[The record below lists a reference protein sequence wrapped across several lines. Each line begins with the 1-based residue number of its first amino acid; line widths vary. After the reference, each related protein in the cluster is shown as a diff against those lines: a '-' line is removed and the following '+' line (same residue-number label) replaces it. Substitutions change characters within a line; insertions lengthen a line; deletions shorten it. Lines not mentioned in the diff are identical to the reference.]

1 MRVTDL
7 ISSGLALVPIP
18 LGQKAPIAKGW
29 NLKSNSITRTQN
41 AYGLDG
47 MNIGL
52 AHAYCEPAPT
62 CAIDIDHYPS
72 AKDWLATHCIEL
84 DTLLLASDVV
94 IIRSGKKYSLKL
106 LYRLPMGSVAL
117 ETKQI
122 IGSEGK
128 MSLEFRCA
136 TKTGKTVQDVL
147 PPSIHPS
154 GSQYEWKGNGS
165 PLALPTIPSE
175 LLQLWIS
182 LINKALKVSDRVN
195 LSSIGSYHREESP
208 RQVAIVTE
216 ALSFINADCSYD
228 QWRNVIWAILS
239 TGWTCAEGL
248 AKNWSESA
256 ASRYDED
263 AFWLVVNSYLPNN
276 TNPITTGSLIH
287 HARNGGWHG

>member
-1 MRVTDL
+1 MRATDL

-18 LGQKAPIAKGW
+18 LGKKAPIAKGW
-29 NLKSNSITRTQN
+29 NLKSNSITRTLN
-41 AYGLDG
+41 ANVLNG

-52 AHAYCEPAPT
+52 AHAYCAPVPT

-84 DTLLLASDVV
+84 DDLLLAPDAVV
-94 IIRSGKKYSLKL
+94 IRSGKKYSLKL
-106 LYRLPMGSVAL
+106 LYRLPMGSVAI

-182 LINKALKVSDRVN
+182 LIINWFVSQRKK
-195 LSSIGSYHREESP
+195 P
-208 RQVAIVTE
+208 
-216 ALSFINADCSYD
+216 
-228 QWRNVIWAILS
+228 
-239 TGWTCAEGL
+239 
-248 AKNWSESA
+248 
-256 ASRYDED
+256 
-263 AFWLVVNSYLPNN
+263 
-276 TNPITTGSLIH
+276 
-287 HARNGGWHG
+287 